1 MRLTFANF
9 IAMKRDTGFTLVEL
23 VVVLLLTGILA
34 AAVYSRAPTKEA
46 LSADGRAHQLASDIR
61 YVQTLSMT
69 RGQRFCIVIGGTS
82 YTLNTTDGGNNCT
95 ATLEPHPALLAQPV
109 SACDGGAC
117 MTPSGFAGTL
127 QFDGRGTP
135 YTGAATPLPG
145 DAVVTLAQGGV
156 TKTVTVSPVTGRVVV
171 TP

>member
-1 MRLTFANF
+1 MTRAS
-9 IAMKRDTGFTLVEL
+9 GFTLVEMI
-23 VVVLLLTGILA
+23 VVLILTGILA

-69 RGQRFCIVIGGTS
+69 RGQRFCIVIGASS
-82 YTLNTTDGGNNCT
+82 YTLNTTDIVSDACQ
-95 ATLEPHPALLAQPV
+95 ATQEPHPALLTQPIP
-109 SACDGGAC
+109 ACDSGAC
-117 MTPSGFAGTL
+117 MAPSGFAGTL

-135 YTGAATPLPG
+135 YTAPGSPLGG
-145 DAVVTLAQGGV
+145 DAVVTLALGGV

-171 TP
+171 AP